1 MGKTIE
7 FTLNG
12 RRVKVD
18 VDPNDLLLDVLR
30 EKMNIYSP
38 KYACGD
44 GECGTCTV
52 IVDGKAVL
60 SCLILAMEVEGREVT
75 TLEGL
80 EGDKVLEKLR
90 EEFSANHAV
99 QCGYCTPGFLLAS
112 RELLLE
118 KLERPTLTRT
128 EIKGHLKGNLCRCTG
143 YLQVMEAVESTFKDL
158 TGKEVVKEEVEM

>member
-1 MGKTIE
+1 MKKSIE

-18 VDPNDLLLDVLR
+18 VDPNDILLDVLR
-30 EKMNIYSP
+30 EKLAVFSP

-44 GECGTCTV
+44 GECGACV
-52 IVDGKAVL
+52 VLLDGKAVL

-80 EGDKVLEKLR
+80 EGDSVLEKLR
-90 EEFSANHAV
+90 EKFSENHAV
-99 QCGYCTPGFLLAS
+99 QCGYCTNGFLLVS

-118 KLERPTLTRT
+118 KLRSPTLTRA
-128 EIKGHLKGNLCRCTG
+128 EVKDYLKGNLCRCTG
-143 YLQVMEAVESTFKDL
+143 YLQIVEAVEMAFKDI
-158 TGKEVVKEEVEM
+158 TGKEVIKEEEL